1 MTDRQLQQAVIDTLK
16 FEPSVDAAH
25 IGVTA
30 AAGVVTLTGYV
41 ESYAEKIAAEQAARH
56 VRGVKAIAEEI
67 QVRLPAMRKHAD
79 DEIAKRALDILKWNV
94 AIPADRIQ
102 IKVEHGIVT
111 LSGQVDWQYQK
122 TRAEAE
128 VRFLGGVVG
137 VVNLIA
143 LKPSAKPEE
152 VREKI
157 KSALERAADVEAEF
171 IDIDVDGG
179 RVTLKGKVHSWS
191 ERNAAAHA
199 AWSAPGV
206 TYVADQLSIQS

>member
-1 MTDRQLQQAVIDTLK
+1 MTDSQLQQAVIDALK
-16 FEPSVDAAH
+16 FEPSVNAAH
-25 IGVTA
+25 LGVTA
-30 AAGVVTLTGYV
+30 ADGVVTLSGYV
-41 ESYAEKIAAEQAARH
+41 ENYAEKINAEHTARN

-67 QVRLPAMRKHAD
+67 EVRLPATKKHAD

-94 AIPADRIQ
+94 AVPTDHIHV
-102 IKVEHGIVT
+102 KVEHGVVT
-111 LSGQVDWQYQK
+111 LTGEVDWQYQK

-137 VVNLIA
+137 VVNQIA
-143 LKPSAKPEE
+143 IKASAKPQE

-157 KSALERAADVEAEF
+157 KSALERAADVEAQM
-171 IDIDVDGG
+171 IHIDVDGG
-179 RVTLKGKVHSWS
+179 RVTLSGMVHSWS

-206 TYVADQLSIQS
+206 TQVVDHLSIHV

>member
-1 MTDRQLQQAVIDTLK
+1 MTDSQLQHAVIETLK

-30 AAGVVTLTGYV
+30 ADGIVTLTGYV
-41 ESYAEKIAAEQAARH
+41 ESYAEKIAAEKAARH
-56 VRGVKAIAEEI
+56 VRGVRAIAEEI
-67 QVRLPAMRKHAD
+67 QVRLPAMTKHAD
-79 DEIAKRALDILKWNV
+79 DEIARRALDILRWNV
-94 AIPADRIQ
+94 AVPAERIQ
-102 IKVEHGIVT
+102 VKVEHGIVT
-111 LSGQVDWQYQK
+111 LTGEVDWQYQK

-137 VVNLIA
+137 VINRIG
-143 LKPSAKPEE
+143 LKPSAKPQE

-157 KSALERAADVEAEF
+157 KSALERAADVEAQL
-171 IDIDVDGG
+171 IDVDVDGG
-179 RVTLKGKVHSWS
+179 RVTLTGKVHSWA

-206 TYVADQLSIQS
+206 TYVVDHLNIQS

>member
-1 MTDRQLQQAVIDTLK
+1 MTDSQLQNAVIETLK

-30 AAGVVTLTGYV
+30 ADGIVTLTGYV
-41 ESYAEKIAAEQAARH
+41 ESYAEKIAAEKAVRH

-67 QVRLPAMRKHAD
+67 QVRLPAMKKHAD

-94 AIPADRIQ
+94 AVPAEGIQ
-102 IKVEHGIVT
+102 VKVEHGIVT
-111 LSGQVDWQYQK
+111 LTGEVDWQYQK

-137 VVNLIA
+137 VINRIG
-143 LKPSAKPEE
+143 LKPSAKPQE

-157 KSALERAADVEAEF
+157 KSALERAADVEAQL
-171 IDIDVDGG
+171 IDVDVVGG
-179 RVTLKGKVHSWS
+179 RVTLTGKVHSWA

-206 TYVADQLSIQS
+206 TYVVDHLNIQS